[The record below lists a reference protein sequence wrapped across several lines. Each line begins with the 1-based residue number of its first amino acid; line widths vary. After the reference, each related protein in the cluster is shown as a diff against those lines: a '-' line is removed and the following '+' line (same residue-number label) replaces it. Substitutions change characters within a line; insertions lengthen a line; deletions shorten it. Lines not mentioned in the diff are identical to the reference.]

1 MDVLNLPIEY
11 YVNSKEGLYYD
22 RKSARIKP
30 DDIIRHIIAFA
41 NANGGILAIGIED
54 DNSLTGFNSSPLKP
68 NAKVYS
74 PDEFKDII
82 LKECLPYPPVTFN
95 TLQYGPDKKDFLFLI
110 FVDSSN
116 NEVIKKKSTSD
127 VFLRMGDQSQK
138 LTHEQITQLEYDK
151 GQRYFEDQI
160 IQEATY
166 DDLDETIIQKY
177 KEKMEIV
184 SDRSLNELLIA
195 RGLIQK
201 NNKITNAAILLF
213 GKNPTQFLPNARV
226 RFLRYDGKKS
236 LTGERINVIKEK
248 TFDDAIPN
256 LIIKVTDF
264 VRSQLREFQMLD
276 KNGQFKVIP
285 EYPEFA
291 WFEGIVNAVLHRDYR
306 VRGDHIRISM
316 YDDRLEI
323 FSPGKLPNTVTLE
336 TMKYRRFSR
345 NPRIARIL
353 TEFGWVKEL
362 NEGVNRIYDEMQRFF
377 LNEPKYSEPNGSSV
391 LLVLENSIT
400 SRHLRAKDKLETTFS
415 ETTWNSLSSQEKNLL
430 QYLYLKGKTSTKDAS
445 DYLLLSSVTTRK
457 ILKSLALKELIIWHG
472 VSNNDPNQYYTL
484 NIKSFE

>member
-1 MDVLNLPIEY
+1 
-11 YVNSKEGLYYD
+11 
-22 RKSARIKP
+22 
-30 DDIIRHIIAFA
+30 
-41 NANGGILAIGIED
+41 
-54 DNSLTGFNSSPLKP
+54 
-68 NAKVYS
+68 
-74 PDEFKDII
+74 
-82 LKECLPYPPVTFN
+82 
-95 TLQYGPDKKDFLFLI
+95 
-110 FVDSSN
+110 
-116 NEVIKKKSTSD
+116 
-127 VFLRMGDQSQK
+127 MGDESQK

-184 SDRSLNELLIA
+184 SDRSLNELLVA

-201 NNKITNAAILLF
+201 NQITNAAILLF

-276 KNGQFKVIP
+276 KDGQFKVIP

-336 TMKYRRFSR
+336 TMKCRRFSR

-377 LNEPKYSEPNGSSV
+377 LNEPKYSEPNNSSV

-400 SRHLRAKDKLETTFS
+400 SRHLRVRDRLEAAFS
-415 ETTWNSLSSQEKNLL
+415 EDVWNSLSLQERAVL
-430 QYLYLKGKTSTKDAS
+430 QYLYLKGKVNTKIVS
-445 DYLLLSSVTTRK
+445 E
-457 ILKSLALKELIIWHG
+457 ILKLSPLPSRRVLKKLSEKNLIVWHG
-472 VSNNDPNQYYTL
+472 ISVKDPKQYYTINL
-484 NIKSFE
+484 PGGE

>member
-1 MDVLNLPIEY
+1 MAVLNLPIES
-11 YVNSKEGLYYD
+11 YVKSKEGLYYD

-30 DDIIRHIIAFA
+30 DDIVRHIIAFA

-54 DNSLTGFNSSPLKP
+54 DNSLTGFNSFPSKP

-74 PDEFKDII
+74 PDDYKDII
-82 LKECLPYPPVTFN
+82 FKECIPYPPIAFK
-95 TLQYGPDKKDFLFLI
+95 TLQFGKNENDFLFLI
-110 FVDSSN
+110 FVDSSS
-116 NEVIKKKSTSD
+116 NEVIRKKSTSD
-127 VFLRMGDQSQK
+127 VYLRMGDQSQR

-166 DDLDETIIQKY
+166 DDLDEAIIQKY
-177 KEKMEIV
+177 KDKMEIV
-184 SDRSLNELLIA
+184 SDRSLNDLLVA

-201 NNKITNAAILLF
+201 NKITNAAILLF

-276 KNGQFKVIP
+276 KDGQFKVIP

-336 TMKYRRFSR
+336 TMKCRRFSR

-377 LNEPKYSEPNGSSV
+377 LNEPKYSEPNNLSV
-391 LLVLENSIT
+391 QLVLENSIT
-400 SRHLRAKDKLETTFS
+400 SRHLRAKDKLESAFS
-415 ETTWNSLSSQEKNLL
+415 ETIWDSLSSQERNIL

-445 DYLLLSSVTTRK
+445 DYLRLSTVTTRK
-457 ILKSLALKELIIWHG
+457 ILKNLALKNLIIWHG

-484 NIKSFE
+484 NIQTFE

>member
-1 MDVLNLPIEY
+1 MDIFDHQLEY
-11 YVNSKEGLYYD
+11 YIKTPEGLYYD
-22 RKSARIKP
+22 RKSARIEP
-30 DDIIRHIIAFA
+30 ADIIRHVIAFA

-54 DNSLTGFNSSPLKP
+54 DRSVTGFNKNPEKP
-68 NAKVYS
+68 NATVYS
-74 PDEFKDII
+74 PEDYKDII
-82 LKECLPYPPVTFN
+82 LKECSPYPPVTFKKFP
-95 TLQYGPDKKDFLFLI
+95 YGPNKNDFLFLI
-110 FVDSSN
+110 CVDSSS
-116 NEVIKKKSTSD
+116 NEVIKKKSTSE
-127 VFLRMGDQSQK
+127 VFLRMRDQSQR
-138 LTHEQITQLEYDK
+138 LTHDQITQLEYDK

-160 IQEATY
+160 VQDATFN
-166 DDLDETIIQKY
+166 DLDEKIIQKY
-177 KEKMEIV
+177 QEKMDVI
-184 SDRSLNELLIA
+184 SDRSPKELLTA
-195 RGLIQK
+195 RGLIRNDQV
-201 NNKITNAAILLF
+201 TNAAVLLF

-236 LTGERINVIKEK
+236 LTGERINVIKER
-248 TFDDAIPN
+248 TFDDAIPE

-264 VRSQLREFQMLD
+264 VRSQLREFQMLGQD
-276 KNGQFKVIP
+276 GQFKVIP

-336 TMKYRRFSR
+336 NMKYRRFSR

-377 LNEPKYSEPNGSSV
+377 LNDPKYSEPNGSSV

-400 SRHLRAKDKLETTFS
+400 SRHLRVRDRLEAAFSKDVWS
-415 ETTWNSLSSQEKNLL
+415 SLTIQEKTVL
-430 QYLYLKGKTSTKDAS
+430 QHLYLKGKINTKIVS
-445 DYLLLSSVTTRK
+445 EILNLSPLPSRK
-457 ILKSLALKELIIWHG
+457 VLRKLAEKKLIAWHG
-472 VSNNDPNQYYTL
+472 VSAKDPKQYYTL
-484 NIKSFE
+484 ILSDNE

>member
-1 MDVLNLPIEY
+1 M
-11 YVNSKEGLYYD
+11 
-22 RKSARIKP
+22 
-30 DDIIRHIIAFA
+30 
-41 NANGGILAIGIED
+41 
-54 DNSLTGFNSSPLKP
+54 
-68 NAKVYS
+68 
-74 PDEFKDII
+74 
-82 LKECLPYPPVTFN
+82 
-95 TLQYGPDKKDFLFLI
+95 Q
-110 FVDSSN
+110 
-116 NEVIKKKSTSD
+116 
-127 VFLRMGDQSQK
+127 
-138 LTHEQITQLEYDK
+138 
-151 GQRYFEDQI
+151 
-160 IQEATY
+160 
-166 DDLDETIIQKY
+166 
-177 KEKMEIV
+177 
-184 SDRSLNELLIA
+184 
-195 RGLIQK
+195 
-201 NNKITNAAILLF
+201 
-213 GKNPTQFLPNARV
+213 
-226 RFLRYDGKKS
+226 
-236 LTGERINVIKEK
+236 EK

-276 KNGQFKVIP
+276 KDGQFKVIP

-336 TMKYRRFSR
+336 TMKCRRFSR

-377 LNEPKYSEPNGSSV
+377 LNEPKYSEPNNSSV

-415 ETTWNSLSSQEKNLL
+415 ETIWNSLSSQEKNIL
-430 QYLYLKGKTSTKDAS
+430 QYLYLKGETSTKDAS
-445 DYLLLSSVTTRK
+445 DYLRLSTVTTRK

-484 NIKSFE
+484 NIKSIE

>member
-1 MDVLNLPIEY
+1 MVVLDLPIES

-30 DDIIRHIIAFA
+30 DDIVKHVIAFA

-54 DNSLTGFNSSPLKP
+54 DKSLTGFNSFPLKP

-74 PDEFKDII
+74 PDDYKDII
-82 LKECLPYPPVTFN
+82 FKECIPYPPVAFK
-95 TLQYGPDKKDFLFLI
+95 TLQYGQNEKDFLFLI
-110 FVDSSN
+110 YVDSSS
-116 NEVIKKKSTSD
+116 NEVIRKKSTSD
-127 VFLRMGDQSQK
+127 VFLRMGDESQK

-184 SDRSLNELLIA
+184 SDRSLNELLVA

-201 NNKITNAAILLF
+201 NQITNAAILLF

-256 LIIKVTDF
+256 LIIKVTEF

-276 KNGQFKVIP
+276 KDGQFKVIP

-336 TMKYRRFSR
+336 TMKCRRFSR

-377 LNEPKYSEPNGSSV
+377 LNEPKYSEPNNSSV

-415 ETTWNSLSSQEKNLL
+415 ETIWNSLSSQEKNIL
-430 QYLYLKGKTSTKDAS
+430 QYLYLKGETSTKDAS
-445 DYLLLSSVTTRK
+445 DYLQLSTVTTRK

-484 NIKSFE
+484 NIKSIE